1 MYKVDYH
8 IHSEFSGDSKEN
20 LEEIVKKSIEL
31 GLNEIAITDHLEYD
45 LLYIDWDKWTLD
57 LDAYKIKVLSLQ
69 KKYKNNIIIKFG
81 IEIGVQPETS
91 KYLENIVDKYDF
103 DFVIAS
109 NHSIN
114 KIDLASGLLQ
124 KGKSRYEVQNLY
136 FETVLK
142 NIETYNKFNVFGHL
156 DFITRYGG
164 PSFSGMDL
172 NEHWEIIRK
181 ILKLL
186 ISKGKGLEINTSGY
200 RYKEDRVYPAF
211 EILKEYFKLG
221 GKIITIG
228 SDAHI
233 KEHIF
238 MDMDKAYEI
247 LEKLGVKYITT
258 FNKMKPEFK
267 KIKEIKKLV

>member
-8 IHSEFSGDSKEN
+8 IHSEFSGDSEEN

-31 GLNEIAITDHLEYD
+31 QLDEIAITDHLEYD

-57 LDAYKIKVLSLQ
+57 LDAYKNKVLSLQ
-69 KKYKNNIIIKFG
+69 EKYKKSIIIKYG

-91 KYLENIVDKYDF
+91 KYLESIVDKYDF

-109 NHSIN
+109 NHAIN

-124 KGKSRYEVQNLY
+124 RGKTRYELQNLY

-142 NIETYNKFNVFGHL
+142 NVETYNKFNVFGHL
-156 DFITRYGG
+156 DFVTRYGG
-164 PSFSGMDL
+164 SSFSGMDL
-172 NEHWEIIRK
+172 NEHWDIIIK
-181 ILKLL
+181 ILKTLV
-186 ISKGKGLEINTSGY
+186 SKGKGIEINTSGY
-200 RYKEDRVYPAF
+200 RYKENRVYPEF
-211 EILKEYFKLG
+211 EILKKYLELG

-238 MDMDKAYEI
+238 MDMDKAYDI
-247 LEKLGVKYITT
+247 LEKLGVKHITT
-258 FNKMKPEFK
+258 FDKMKPVFK
-267 KIKEIKKLV
+267 KIK